1 MGLNNGQ
8 ENGHYSGQRG
18 QIEADGQEMGL
29 FSGRSEGINAP
40 GQIKAHFSGR
50 RIEHKN
56 INYNYMKKD
65 YNALSFSEK
74 ERICECIFIEN
85 GPYWHVYTD
94 GTKMQNIFI
103 SKEDFIMGMWCLAAA
118 RHLCKSVRII
128 TFELMGNHIH
138 LILAGAKEDCIK
150 VFDLF
155 AARLKKAFPKRQHTI
170 DWSKFK
176 MEILPIESLQ
186 ALRNEIIYTNRNAFV
201 ASPEYTPDSYPWGGG
216 CAYFCPW
223 MKHLITSPLGEL
235 PVLTQRAL
243 LHTKLI
249 APFADLRA
257 VDSMPFIPSFCDI
270 KLGESMFRD
279 ARSYFNSLTRNAEA
293 FSQIASRLKDAVFL
307 TDDELYSVICTY
319 INKEYS
325 VKTPSQLSAQ
335 QKIDTARHMHFNYNA
350 SNQQLRR
357 MLRMELS
364 ILEELFP

>member
-1 MGLNNGQ
+1 
-8 ENGHYSGQRG
+8 
-18 QIEADGQEMGL
+18 MGL

-170 DWSKFK
+170 DWRKFK

-186 ALRNEIIYTNRNAFV
+186 ALRNEIIYVNRNAFV
-201 ASPEYTPDSYPWGGG
+201 ANPAYTPDSYPWGGG

-223 MKHLITSPLGEL
+223 LKHLTTTPLGEL
-235 PVLTQRAL
+235 PILTQRAL
-243 LHTKLI
+243 LHTKKIEPL
-249 APFADLRA
+249 ADLKA
-257 VDSMPFIPSFCDI
+257 IDSMPFIPSFCDI
-270 KLGESMFRD
+270 QLGESIFRD

-293 FSQIASRLKDAVFL
+293 FSQIATRLKDSIFL
-307 TDDELYSVICTY
+307 TDEELYSVICTY